1 MKVGA
6 TLGSYDTTNDYSE
19 YKRKRPNKKYRSHL
33 VSERFLLMIIKV
45 LSSDITVNRRSL
57 ANIKRFLTIIDRDYY
72 CRSEN
77 IEAMLLVCDLL
88 VSIRTK
94 NPHGVS
100 LDSLTYKVEN
110 LLVDPY
116 DKVRDELIIPQINVS
131 KDELPEDDL
140 EYITNSLDQN
150 LKFSYI
156 LDVKDNLIELT
167 NDIETSSYT
176 DFPTLLH
183 QYRDLVTGIMNF
195 FRSTDSSSMTN
206 EIVHT
211 GDPTFLDILYD
222 TYEAIRN
229 PASALQTGWQAL
241 NSALGPRG
249 GFQNKNLYC
258 LHANTNSFKSA
269 MLLHISRMIKEY
281 NAGRVIE
288 EFKRTGK
295 IPTILHIS
303 MENDNDEDNERLY
316 KTVVKKDLGKCTS
329 REELNQS
336 WEHNFGN
343 QNNEEEN
350 PIDISFL
357 HVDARSLSVDEI
369 DVIIENLEEEGYR
382 VIACVVDYLGL
393 IKPRMEDMGKD
404 NRLQLKNIA
413 DDLLSLAKNR
423 DIPVIT
429 AHQINRSGGAVLTN
443 LKNQGGVNAISQ
455 MTNEF
460 IGESYGIEQ
469 AVSWSAFIDIEIHG
483 EDRWLM
489 FKRNKSR
496 YKNKFGTETFVM
508 KIRDGIIIDDDIYL
522 STPLSLP
529 KIPDGIGTDGENATQ
544 MQGAR
549 GIIDI
554 RDKHKTPPKDHV
566 IKVKSSDEEREDFLN
581 SEEKIPIE
589 YIDWTNWIDYL
600 DSGNYEIDDFYQWSE
615 TEYSETDRSFYIG
628 ETEYVSGDFRDEIV
642 YEGAA

>member
-1 MKVGA
+1 MKMG
-6 TLGSYDTTNDYSE
+6 TLGSYDSTTDYSE
-19 YKRKRPNKKYRSHL
+19 FKRRKPNKKYRSHL

-100 LDSLTYKVEN
+100 LESLTYKVEN
-110 LLVDPY
+110 LLVEPY
-116 DKVRDELIIPQINVS
+116 DKVRDQLIIPQINVA

-176 DFPTLLH
+176 DFPNLLN
-183 QYRDLVTGIMNF
+183 QYRDLITGIMNF
-195 FRSTDSSSMTN
+195 FRRTDSSSMTN

-281 NAGRVIE
+281 NASRVID

-343 QNNEEEN
+343 TNSEEEN

-369 DVIIENLEEEGYR
+369 DIIIENLEEEGYR

-393 IKPRMEDMGKD
+393 IKPRLEDMGKD

-529 KIPDGIGTDGENATQ
+529 KIPDGIGTDEAVNQ
-544 MQGAR
+544 NQGSR

-554 RDKHKTPPKDHV
+554 RDNKHKTPPKDHL
-566 IKVKSSDEEREDFLN
+566 IKVKSSTEEREDFLN
-581 SEEKIPIE
+581 SKEKVPIE
-589 YIDWTNWIDYL
+589 YIDWNNWIYYL
-600 DSGNYEIDDFYQWSE
+600 DTGDYETEDFYVWSN
-615 TEYSETDRSFYIG
+615 SEMSYYDRSFVIG
-628 ETEYVSGDFRDEIV
+628 ETEYVSCDFNEEV
-642 YEGAA
+642 AYA

>member
-1 MKVGA
+1 MKMG
-6 TLGSYDTTNDYSE
+6 TLGSYDSTIDYSE
-19 YKRKRPNKKYRSHL
+19 FKRRKPNKKYRSHL

-100 LDSLTYKVEN
+100 LESLTYKVEN
-110 LLVDPY
+110 LLVEPY
-116 DKVRDELIIPQINVS
+116 DKVRDQLIIPQINVA

-176 DFPTLLH
+176 DFPNLLN
-183 QYRDLVTGIMNF
+183 QYRDLITGIMNF
-195 FRSTDSSSMTN
+195 FRRTDSSSMTN

-281 NAGRVIE
+281 NASRVID

-343 QNNEEEN
+343 TNSEEEN

-369 DVIIENLEEEGYR
+369 DIIIENLEEEGYR

-393 IKPRMEDMGKD
+393 IKPRLEDMGKD

-529 KIPDGIGTDGENATQ
+529 KIPDGIGTDEAVNQ
-544 MQGAR
+544 NQGSR

-554 RDKHKTPPKDHV
+554 RDNKHKTPPKDHL
-566 IKVKSSDEEREDFLN
+566 IKVKSSTEEREDFLN
-581 SEEKIPIE
+581 SKEKVPIE
-589 YIDWTNWIDYL
+589 YIDWNNWIYYL
-600 DSGNYEIDDFYQWSE
+600 DTGDYETEDFYVWSN
-615 TEYSETDRSFYIG
+615 SEMSYYDRSFVIG
-628 ETEYVSGDFRDEIV
+628 ETEYVSCDFNEEV
-642 YEGAA
+642 AYA

>member
-1 MKVGA
+1 MKMG
-6 TLGSYDTTNDYSE
+6 TLGSYDSTTDYSE
-19 YKRKRPNKKYRSHL
+19 FKRRKPNKKYRSHL

-100 LDSLTYKVEN
+100 LESLTYKVEN
-110 LLVDPY
+110 LLVEPY
-116 DKVRDELIIPQINVS
+116 DKVRDQLIIPQINVA

-176 DFPTLLH
+176 DFPNLLN
-183 QYRDLVTGIMNF
+183 QYRDLITGIMNF
-195 FRSTDSSSMTN
+195 FRRTDSSSMTN

-281 NAGRVIE
+281 NASRVID

-343 QNNEEEN
+343 TNSEEEN

-369 DVIIENLEEEGYR
+369 DIIIENLEEEGYR

-393 IKPRMEDMGKD
+393 IKPRLEDMGKD

-529 KIPDGIGTDGENATQ
+529 KIPDGIGTDEAVNQ
-544 MQGAR
+544 NQGSR

-554 RDKHKTPPKDHV
+554 RDNKHKTPPKDHL
-566 IKVKSSDEEREDFLN
+566 IKVKSSTEEREDFLN
-581 SEEKIPIE
+581 SKEKVPIE
-589 YIDWTNWIDYL
+589 YIDWNNWIYYL
-600 DSGNYEIDDFYQWSE
+600 DTGDYETEDFYIWSN
-615 TEYSETDRSFYIG
+615 SEMSYYDRSFVIG
-628 ETEYVSGDFRDEIV
+628 ETEYVSCDFNEEV
-642 YEGAA
+642 AYA

>member
-1 MKVGA
+1 MKMG
-6 TLGSYDTTNDYSE
+6 TLGSYDSTTDYSE
-19 YKRKRPNKKYRSHL
+19 FKRRKPNKKYRSHL

-45 LSSDITVNRRSL
+45 LASDITVNRRSL

-100 LDSLTYKVEN
+100 LESLTYKVEN
-110 LLVDPY
+110 LLVEPY
-116 DKVRDELIIPQINVS
+116 DKVRDQLIIPQINVA

-176 DFPTLLH
+176 DFPNLLH
-183 QYRDLVTGIMNF
+183 QYRDLVTSIMNF

-281 NAGRVIE
+281 NASRVID

-295 IPTILHIS
+295 IPTVLHIS

-343 QNNEEEN
+343 TNSEEEN

-529 KIPDGIGTDGENATQ
+529 KIPDGIGTDDANQ
-544 MQGAR
+544 NQGSR

-554 RDKHKTPPKDHV
+554 RDNKHKTPPKDHL
-566 IKVKSSDEEREDFLN
+566 IKVKSSTEEREDFLN
-581 SEEKIPIE
+581 SKEKVPIE
-589 YIDWTNWIDYL
+589 YIDWNKWIDYL
-600 DSGNYEIDDFYQWSE
+600 DTGDYETEDFYVWSN
-615 TEYSETDRSFYIG
+615 SEMSYYDRSFIIG
-628 ETEYVSGDFRDEIV
+628 ETEYVSCDFNEEV
-642 YEGAA
+642 AYA

>member
-1 MKVGA
+1 MKMG
-6 TLGSYDTTNDYSE
+6 TLGSYDSTTDYSE
-19 YKRKRPNKKYRSHL
+19 FKRRKPNKKYRSHL

-45 LSSDITVNRRSL
+45 LASDITINRRSL

-100 LDSLTYKVEN
+100 LESLSYKVEN
-110 LLVDPY
+110 LLVEPY
-116 DKVRDELIIPQINVS
+116 DKVRDQLIIPQINVA

-176 DFPTLLH
+176 DFPNLLH
-183 QYRDLVTGIMNF
+183 QYRDLITGIMNF
-195 FRSTDSSSMTN
+195 FRSTDSSSKTN

-269 MLLHISRMIKEY
+269 MLLHISRMIEEY
-281 NAGRVIE
+281 NVSRVIE

-343 QNNEEEN
+343 SDSEEEN

-393 IKPRMEDMGKD
+393 IKPRLEDMGKD

-508 KIRDGIIIDDDIYL
+508 KIRDGIIIDDYIYL
-522 STPLSLP
+522 SIPLSLP
-529 KIPDGIGTDGENATQ
+529 KIPDGIGTDEAVNQ
-544 MQGAR
+544 NQGAR

-554 RDKHKTPPKDHV
+554 RDNKHKTPPKDHL
-566 IKVKSSDEEREDFLN
+566 IKVKSSIEEREDFLN
-581 SEEKIPIE
+581 SKEKVPIE
-589 YIDWTNWIDYL
+589 YIKWDNWIDYL
-600 DSGNYEIDDFYQWSE
+600 DTGDYETEDFYVWSN
-615 TEYSETDRSFYIG
+615 SEMSYYDRSFVIG
-628 ETEYVSGDFRDEIV
+628 ETEYVSCDFNEEV
-642 YEGAA
+642 TYNT

>member
-1 MKVGA
+1 MKMG
-6 TLGSYDTTNDYSE
+6 TLGSYDSTTDYSE
-19 YKRKRPNKKYRSHL
+19 FKRRKPNKKYRSHL

-100 LDSLTYKVEN
+100 LESLTYKVEN
-110 LLVDPY
+110 LLVEPY
-116 DKVRDELIIPQINVS
+116 DKVRDQLIIPQINVA

-176 DFPTLLH
+176 DFPNLLN
-183 QYRDLVTGIMNF
+183 QYRDLITGIMNF
-195 FRSTDSSSMTN
+195 FRRTDSSSMTN

-258 LHANTNSFKSA
+258 IHANTNSFKSA

-281 NAGRVIE
+281 NASRVIE

-343 QNNEEEN
+343 SDNEEEN

-369 DVIIENLEEEGYR
+369 DIIIENLEEEGYR

-529 KIPDGIGTDGENATQ
+529 KIPDGIGTDEAVNQ
-544 MQGAR
+544 NQGSR

-554 RDKHKTPPKDHV
+554 RDNKHKTPPKDHL
-566 IKVKSSDEEREDFLN
+566 IKVKSSTEEREDFLN
-581 SEEKIPIE
+581 SKEKVPIE
-589 YIDWTNWIDYL
+589 YIDWNNWIYYL
-600 DSGNYEIDDFYQWSE
+600 DTGDYETEDFYVWSN
-615 TEYSETDRSFYIG
+615 SEMSYYDRSFIIG
-628 ETEYVSGDFRDEIV
+628 ETEYVSCDFNEEV
-642 YEGAA
+642 AYA

>member
-1 MKVGA
+1 MKMG
-6 TLGSYDTTNDYSE
+6 TLGSYDSTTDYSE
-19 YKRKRPNKKYRSHL
+19 FKRRKPNKKYRSHL

-100 LDSLTYKVEN
+100 LESLTYKVEN
-110 LLVDPY
+110 LLVEPY
-116 DKVRDELIIPQINVS
+116 DKVRDQLIIPQINVA

-176 DFPTLLH
+176 DFPNLLN
-183 QYRDLVTGIMNF
+183 QYRDLITGIMNF
-195 FRSTDSSSMTN
+195 FRRTDSSSMTN

-229 PASALQTGWQAL
+229 PSSALQTGWQAL

-281 NAGRVIE
+281 NASRVIE

-336 WEHNFGN
+336 WEHNFCNTNSG
-343 QNNEEEN
+343 EEN

-369 DVIIENLEEEGYR
+369 DIIIENLEEEGYR

-393 IKPRMEDMGKD
+393 IKPRLEDMGKD

-522 STPLSLP
+522 PTPLSLP
-529 KIPDGIGTDGENATQ
+529 KIPDGIGTDEAVNQ
-544 MQGAR
+544 NQGSR

-554 RDKHKTPPKDHV
+554 RDNKHKTPPKDHL
-566 IKVKSSDEEREDFLN
+566 IKVKSSTEEREDFLN
-581 SEEKIPIE
+581 SKEKVPIE
-589 YIDWTNWIDYL
+589 YIDWNNWIYYL
-600 DSGNYEIDDFYQWSE
+600 DTGDYETEDFYVWSN
-615 TEYSETDRSFYIG
+615 SEMSYYDRSFVIG
-628 ETEYVSGDFRDEIV
+628 ETEYVSCDFNEEV
-642 YEGAA
+642 AYV

>member
-1 MKVGA
+1 MKMG
-6 TLGSYDTTNDYSE
+6 TLGSYDSTTDYSE
-19 YKRKRPNKKYRSHL
+19 FKRRKPNKKYRSHL

-100 LDSLTYKVEN
+100 LESLTYKVEN
-110 LLVDPY
+110 LLVEPY
-116 DKVRDELIIPQINVS
+116 DKVRDQLIIPQINVA

-176 DFPTLLH
+176 DFPNLLH
-183 QYRDLVTGIMNF
+183 QYRDLVTDIMNF
-195 FRSTDSSSMTN
+195 FRKTDSSSMTN

-281 NAGRVIE
+281 NASRVID

-343 QNNEEEN
+343 TNSEEEN

-369 DVIIENLEEEGYR
+369 DIIIENLEEEGYR

-393 IKPRMEDMGKD
+393 IKPRLEDMGKD

-529 KIPDGIGTDGENATQ
+529 KIPDGIGTDEAVNQ
-544 MQGAR
+544 NQGSR

-554 RDKHKTPPKDHV
+554 RDNKHKTPPKDHL
-566 IKVKSSDEEREDFLN
+566 IKVKSSTEEREDFLN
-581 SEEKIPIE
+581 SKEKVPIE
-589 YIDWTNWIDYL
+589 YIDWNNWIYYL
-600 DSGNYEIDDFYQWSE
+600 DTGDYETEDFYVWSN
-615 TEYSETDRSFYIG
+615 SEMSYYDRSFVIG
-628 ETEYVSGDFRDEIV
+628 ETEYVSCDFNEEV
-642 YEGAA
+642 SYA

>member
-1 MKVGA
+1 M
-6 TLGSYDTTNDYSE
+6 
-19 YKRKRPNKKYRSHL
+19 
-33 VSERFLLMIIKV
+33 
-45 LSSDITVNRRSL
+45 
-57 ANIKRFLTIIDRDYY
+57 
-72 CRSEN
+72 
-77 IEAMLLVCDLL
+77 
-88 VSIRTK
+88 
-94 NPHGVS
+94 
-100 LDSLTYKVEN
+100 
-110 LLVDPY
+110 LVDPY
-116 DKVRDELIIPQINVS
+116 DKVRDQLIIPQINVS

-176 DFPTLLH
+176 DFPSLLH

-206 EIVHT
+206 EIIHT

-258 LHANTNSFKSA
+258 IHANTNSFKSA

-281 NAGRVIE
+281 NAARVIE

-295 IPTILHIS
+295 IPTVLHIS

-336 WEHNFGN
+336 WEHNFGSEN
-343 QNNEEEN
+343 EEN

-393 IKPRMEDMGKD
+393 IKPRMEDMGKE

-529 KIPDGIGTDGENATQ
+529 KIPDGIGAEGENATQ

-554 RDKHKTPPKDHV
+554 RDNKHKTPPKDHL
-566 IKVKSSDEEREDFLN
+566 IKVKSSTEEREDFLN

-589 YIDWTNWIDYL
+589 YIDWNNWIDYL
-600 DSGNYEIDDFYQWSE
+600 DSGNYETDDFYQWSE
-615 TEYSETDRSFYIG
+615 TEYSEDDRSFIIG
-628 ETEYVSGDFRDEIV
+628 ETEYVSGDVRDELAYV
-642 YEGAA
+642 A

>member
-1 MKVGA
+1 MKIG
-6 TLGSYDTTNDYSE
+6 TLGSYDSSTDYSE

-33 VSERFLLMIIKV
+33 VSDRFLLMIIKV

-100 LDSLTYKVEN
+100 LESLTYKVEN
-110 LLVDPY
+110 LLVEPY
-116 DKVRDELIIPQINVS
+116 DKVRDQLIIPQINVS
-131 KDELPEDDL
+131 KEELPEDDL

-176 DFPTLLH
+176 DFPNLLH
-183 QYRDLVTGIMNF
+183 QYRDLITSIMNF
-195 FRSTDSSSMTN
+195 FRRTDSSSMTN

-258 LHANTNSFKSA
+258 IHANTNSFKSA

-281 NAGRVIE
+281 NASRVIE

-295 IPTILHIS
+295 IPTVLHIS

-336 WEHNFGN
+336 WEHNFGSSTDG
-343 QNNEEEN
+343 EEN

-369 DVIIENLEEEGYR
+369 DIIIENLEEEGYK

-393 IKPRMEDMGKD
+393 IKPRLEDMGKD

-529 KIPDGIGTDGENATQ
+529 KIPDGIGTDETMSNN
-544 MQGAR
+544 QGSR

-554 RDKHKTPPKDHV
+554 RDEKHKTPPKDHL
-566 IKVKSSDEEREDFLN
+566 IKVKSSNDEREDFLN
-581 SEEKIPIE
+581 AEEKVPIQF
-589 YIDWTNWIDYL
+589 INWNQWIDYM
-600 DSGNYEIDDFYQWSE
+600 DSGNYETDDFYNWSG
-615 TEYSETDRSFYIG
+615 SELSENDRSFFIG
-628 ETEYVSGDFRDEIV
+628 GTEYVSCENNEEICI
-642 YEGAA
+642 A

>member
-1 MKVGA
+1 MKMG
-6 TLGSYDTTNDYSE
+6 TLGSYDSTTDYSE
-19 YKRKRPNKKYRSHL
+19 FKRRKPNKKYRSHL

-45 LSSDITVNRRSL
+45 LASDITVNRRSL

-100 LDSLTYKVEN
+100 LESLTYKVEN
-110 LLVDPY
+110 LLVEPY
-116 DKVRDELIIPQINVS
+116 DKVRDQLIIPQINVS
-131 KDELPEDDL
+131 KDELPEEDL
-140 EYITNSLDQN
+140 EYITNTLDQN

-176 DFPTLLH
+176 DFPGLLR

-211 GDPTFLDILYD
+211 ADPTFLDIMFD

-258 LHANTNSFKSA
+258 IHANTNSFKSA

-288 EFKRTGK
+288 EYKRTGK
-295 IPTILHIS
+295 IPTVLHIS

-336 WEHNFGN
+336 WEHHFGCN
-343 QNNEEEN
+343 SDDEEN

-369 DVIIENLEEEGYR
+369 DIIIENLEEEGYK
-382 VIACVVDYLGL
+382 VIACVLDYLGL
-393 IKPRMEDMGKD
+393 VKPRQEDMGKD

-443 LKNQGGVNAISQ
+443 LKNQGGINAISQ

-483 EDRWLM
+483 EDKWLM

-508 KIRDGIIIDDDIYL
+508 KIRDGIIIDDDIFL

-529 KIPDGIGTDGENATQ
+529 KIPDGVGTDGSAAIQN
-544 MQGAR
+544 QGSR
-549 GIIDI
+549 GVIDI
-554 RDKHKTPPKDHV
+554 RDEKHKTPPKDHL
-566 IKVKSSDEEREDFLN
+566 IKVKPSNEEREDFLN
-581 SEEKIPIE
+581 MEEKIPVQFIDWNNWLD
-589 YIDWTNWIDYL
+589 YID
-600 DSGNYEIDDFYQWSE
+600 SYEFEDFYQSAE
-615 TEYSETDRSFYIG
+615 GEMYVDSVGFYIG
-628 ETEYVSGDFRDEIV
+628 ETEYVSSDLNDEIAYDV
-642 YEGAA
+642 A

>member
-1 MKVGA
+1 MKMG
-6 TLGSYDTTNDYSE
+6 TLGSYDSTTDYSE
-19 YKRKRPNKKYRSHL
+19 FKRRKPNKKYRSHL

-100 LDSLTYKVEN
+100 LESLTYKVEN
-110 LLVDPY
+110 LLVEPY
-116 DKVRDELIIPQINVS
+116 DKVRDQLIIPQINVA

-176 DFPTLLH
+176 DFPNLLH
-183 QYRDLVTGIMNF
+183 QYRDLITGIMNF
-195 FRSTDSSSMTN
+195 FRRTDSSSMTN

-281 NAGRVIE
+281 NASRVID

-343 QNNEEEN
+343 TNSEEEN

-369 DVIIENLEEEGYR
+369 DIIIENLEEEGYR

-393 IKPRMEDMGKD
+393 IKPRLEDMGKD

-529 KIPDGIGTDGENATQ
+529 KIPDGIGTDEAVNQ
-544 MQGAR
+544 NQGSR

-554 RDKHKTPPKDHV
+554 RDNKHKTPPKDHL
-566 IKVKSSDEEREDFLN
+566 IKVKSSTEEREDFLN
-581 SEEKIPIE
+581 SKEKVPIE
-589 YIDWTNWIDYL
+589 YIDWNNWIYYL
-600 DSGNYEIDDFYQWSE
+600 DTGDYETEDFYVWSN
-615 TEYSETDRSFYIG
+615 SEMSYYDRSFVIG
-628 ETEYVSGDFRDEIV
+628 ETEYVSCDFNEEV
-642 YEGAA
+642 SYA

>member
-1 MKVGA
+1 MKMG
-6 TLGSYDTTNDYSE
+6 TLGSYDSTTDYSE
-19 YKRKRPNKKYRSHL
+19 FKRRKPNKKYRSHL

-45 LSSDITVNRRSL
+45 LASDITVNRRSL

-100 LDSLTYKVEN
+100 LESLTYKVEN
-110 LLVDPY
+110 LLVEPY
-116 DKVRDELIIPQINVS
+116 DKVRDQLIIPQINVA

-176 DFPTLLH
+176 DFPNLLH
-183 QYRDLVTGIMNF
+183 QYRDLVTSIMNF

-281 NAGRVIE
+281 NASRVID

-295 IPTILHIS
+295 IPTVLHIS

-343 QNNEEEN
+343 SNSEEEN

-529 KIPDGIGTDGENATQ
+529 KIPDGIGTDDANQ
-544 MQGAR
+544 NQGSR

-554 RDKHKTPPKDHV
+554 RDNKHKTPPKDHL
-566 IKVKSSDEEREDFLN
+566 IKVKSSTEEREDFLN
-581 SEEKIPIE
+581 SKEKVPIE
-589 YIDWTNWIDYL
+589 YIDWNNWIYYL
-600 DSGNYEIDDFYQWSE
+600 DTGDYETEDFYVWSN
-615 TEYSETDRSFYIG
+615 SEMSYYDRSFVIG
-628 ETEYVSGDFRDEIV
+628 ETEYVSCDFNEEV
-642 YEGAA
+642 TYA

>member
-1 MKVGA
+1 MKMG
-6 TLGSYDTTNDYSE
+6 TLGSYDSTTDYSE
-19 YKRKRPNKKYRSHL
+19 FKRRKPNKKYRSHL

-100 LDSLTYKVEN
+100 LESLTYKVEN
-110 LLVDPY
+110 LLVEPY
-116 DKVRDELIIPQINVS
+116 DKVRDQLIIPQINVA

-176 DFPTLLH
+176 DFPNLLN
-183 QYRDLVTGIMNF
+183 QYRDLITGIMNF
-195 FRSTDSSSMTN
+195 FRRTDSSSMTN

-281 NAGRVIE
+281 NASRVID

-343 QNNEEEN
+343 SNSEEEN

-369 DVIIENLEEEGYR
+369 DIIIENLEEEGYR

-393 IKPRMEDMGKD
+393 IKPRLEDMGKD

-529 KIPDGIGTDGENATQ
+529 KIPDGIGTDEAVNQ
-544 MQGAR
+544 NQGSR

-554 RDKHKTPPKDHV
+554 RDNKHKTPPKDHL
-566 IKVKSSDEEREDFLN
+566 IKVKSSTEEREDFLN
-581 SEEKIPIE
+581 SKEKVPIE
-589 YIDWTNWIDYL
+589 YIDWNNWIYYL
-600 DSGNYEIDDFYQWSE
+600 DTGDYETEDFYVWSN
-615 TEYSETDRSFYIG
+615 SEMSYYDRSFFIG
-628 ETEYVSGDFRDEIV
+628 ETEYVSCDFNEEV
-642 YEGAA
+642 AYA

>member
-1 MKVGA
+1 MKMG
-6 TLGSYDTTNDYSE
+6 TLGSYDSTTDYSE
-19 YKRKRPNKKYRSHL
+19 FKRRKPNKKYRSHL

-45 LSSDITVNRRSL
+45 LASDITVNRRSL
-57 ANIKRFLTIIDRDYY
+57 TNMKRFLSIIDRDYY

-100 LDSLTYKVEN
+100 LESLSYKVEN
-110 LLVDPY
+110 LLVEPY
-116 DKVRDELIIPQINVS
+116 DKVRDQLIIPQINVA

-176 DFPTLLH
+176 DFPNLLH
-183 QYRDLVTGIMNF
+183 QYRDLITDIMNF
-195 FRSTDSSSMTN
+195 FRKTDSSSMTN

-258 LHANTNSFKSA
+258 IHANTNSFKSA

-281 NAGRVIE
+281 NASRVIE

-343 QNNEEEN
+343 SNSEDEN

-393 IKPRMEDMGKD
+393 IKPRLEDMGKD

-529 KIPDGIGTDGENATQ
+529 KIPDGIGTDEAVNQ
-544 MQGAR
+544 NQGSR

-554 RDKHKTPPKDHV
+554 RDNKYKTPPKDHI
-566 IKVKSSDEEREDFLN
+566 IKVKSSIEEREDYLN
-581 SEEKIPIE
+581 SKEKVPIE
-589 YIDWTNWIDYL
+589 YIKWDNWIDYL
-600 DSGNYEIDDFYQWSE
+600 DTGNYETEDFYVWSN
-615 TEYSETDRSFYIG
+615 SEMSYYDRSFIIG
-628 ETEYVSGDFRDEIV
+628 ETEYVSCDFNEEVTYD
-642 YEGAA
+642 A

>member
-1 MKVGA
+1 MKMG
-6 TLGSYDTTNDYSE
+6 TLGSYDSTTDYSE
-19 YKRKRPNKKYRSHL
+19 FKRRKPNKKYRSHL

-45 LSSDITVNRRSL
+45 LASDITVNRRSL

-100 LDSLTYKVEN
+100 LESLTYKVEN
-110 LLVDPY
+110 LLVEPY
-116 DKVRDELIIPQINVS
+116 DKVRDQLIIPQINVA

-176 DFPTLLH
+176 DFPNLLH

-281 NAGRVIE
+281 NASRVID

-295 IPTILHIS
+295 IPTVLHIS

-343 QNNEEEN
+343 SNSEEEN

-529 KIPDGIGTDGENATQ
+529 KIPDGIGTDDANQ
-544 MQGAR
+544 NQGSR

-554 RDKHKTPPKDHV
+554 RDNKHKTPPKDHL
-566 IKVKSSDEEREDFLN
+566 IKVKSSTEEREDFLN
-581 SEEKIPIE
+581 SKEKVPIE
-589 YIDWTNWIDYL
+589 YIDWNNWIYYL
-600 DSGNYEIDDFYQWSE
+600 DTGDYETEDFYVWSN
-615 TEYSETDRSFYIG
+615 SEMSYYDRSFVIG
-628 ETEYVSGDFRDEIV
+628 ETEYVSCDFNEEV
-642 YEGAA
+642 AYA

>member
-1 MKVGA
+1 MKMG
-6 TLGSYDTTNDYSE
+6 TLGSYDSTTDYSE
-19 YKRKRPNKKYRSHL
+19 FKRRKPNKKYRSHL

-45 LSSDITVNRRSL
+45 LASDITVNRRSL

-100 LDSLTYKVEN
+100 LESLTYKVEN
-110 LLVDPY
+110 LLVEPY
-116 DKVRDELIIPQINVS
+116 DKVRDQLIIPQINVA

-176 DFPTLLH
+176 DFPNLLR

-258 LHANTNSFKSA
+258 FHANTNSFKSA

-281 NAGRVIE
+281 NASRVID

-295 IPTILHIS
+295 IPTVLHIS

-316 KTVVKKDLGKCTS
+316 KTVVKKDIGKCTS

-343 QNNEEEN
+343 SNSEEEN

-469 AVSWSAFIDIEIHG
+469 AVSWSAFIDIEIHD

-529 KIPDGIGTDGENATQ
+529 KIPDGIGTDDANQ
-544 MQGAR
+544 NQGSR

-554 RDKHKTPPKDHV
+554 RDNKHKTPPKDHL
-566 IKVKSSDEEREDFLN
+566 IKVKSSTEEREDFLN
-581 SEEKIPIE
+581 SKEKVPIE
-589 YIDWTNWIDYL
+589 YIDWNNWIYYL
-600 DSGNYEIDDFYQWSE
+600 DTGDYETEDFYVWSN
-615 TEYSETDRSFYIG
+615 SEMSYYDRSFVIG
-628 ETEYVSGDFRDEIV
+628 ETEYVSCDFNEEV
-642 YEGAA
+642 AYA

>member
-1 MKVGA
+1 MKMG
-6 TLGSYDTTNDYSE
+6 TLGSYDSTTDYSE
-19 YKRKRPNKKYRSHL
+19 FKRRKPNKKYRSHL

-100 LDSLTYKVEN
+100 LESLTYKVEN
-110 LLVDPY
+110 LLVEPY
-116 DKVRDELIIPQINVS
+116 DKVRDQLIIPQINVA

-176 DFPTLLH
+176 DFPNLLN
-183 QYRDLVTGIMNF
+183 QYRDLITGIMNF
-195 FRSTDSSSMTN
+195 FRRTDSSSMTN

-281 NAGRVIE
+281 NASRVID

-343 QNNEEEN
+343 TNGEEEN

-369 DVIIENLEEEGYR
+369 DIIIENLEEEGYR

-393 IKPRMEDMGKD
+393 IKPRLEDMGKD

-529 KIPDGIGTDGENATQ
+529 KIPDGIGTDEAVNQ
-544 MQGAR
+544 NQGSR

-554 RDKHKTPPKDHV
+554 RDNKHKTPPKDHL
-566 IKVKSSDEEREDFLN
+566 IKVKSSTEEREDFLN
-581 SEEKIPIE
+581 SKEKVPIE
-589 YIDWTNWIDYL
+589 YIDWNNWIYYL
-600 DSGNYEIDDFYQWSE
+600 DTGDYETEDFYVWSN
-615 TEYSETDRSFYIG
+615 SEMSYYDRSFVIG
-628 ETEYVSGDFRDEIV
+628 ETEYVSCDFNEEV
-642 YEGAA
+642 AYA

>member
-1 MKVGA
+1 MKMG
-6 TLGSYDTTNDYSE
+6 TLGSYDSTTDYSE
-19 YKRKRPNKKYRSHL
+19 FKRRKPNKKYRSHL

-45 LSSDITVNRRSL
+45 LASDITVNRRSL

-100 LDSLTYKVEN
+100 LESLTYKVEN
-110 LLVDPY
+110 LLVEPY
-116 DKVRDELIIPQINVS
+116 DKVRDQLIIPQINVA

-176 DFPTLLH
+176 DFPNLLH

-281 NAGRVIE
+281 NASRVIE

-295 IPTILHIS
+295 IPTVLHIS

-343 QNNEEEN
+343 SNSEEEN

-529 KIPDGIGTDGENATQ
+529 KIPDGIGTDDANQ
-544 MQGAR
+544 NQGSR

-554 RDKHKTPPKDHV
+554 RDNKHKTPPKDHL
-566 IKVKSSDEEREDFLN
+566 IKVKSSTEEREDFLN
-581 SEEKIPIE
+581 SKEKVPIE
-589 YIDWTNWIDYL
+589 YIDWNNWIYYL
-600 DSGNYEIDDFYQWSE
+600 DTGDYETEDFYVWSN
-615 TEYSETDRSFYIG
+615 SEMSYYDRSFVIG
-628 ETEYVSGDFRDEIV
+628 ETEYVSCDFNEEV
-642 YEGAA
+642 AYA

>member
-1 MKVGA
+1 MKMG
-6 TLGSYDTTNDYSE
+6 TLGSYDSTTDYSE
-19 YKRKRPNKKYRSHL
+19 FKRRKPNKKYRSHL

-100 LDSLTYKVEN
+100 LESLTYKVEN
-110 LLVDPY
+110 LLVEPY
-116 DKVRDELIIPQINVS
+116 DKVRDQLIIPQINVA

-176 DFPTLLH
+176 DFPNLLN
-183 QYRDLVTGIMNF
+183 QYRDLITGIMNF
-195 FRSTDSSSMTN
+195 FRRTDSSSMTN

-258 LHANTNSFKSA
+258 IHANTNSFKSA

-281 NAGRVIE
+281 NGPRVIE

-343 QNNEEEN
+343 TNSEEEN

-393 IKPRMEDMGKD
+393 IKPRLEDMGKD

-529 KIPDGIGTDGENATQ
+529 KIPDGIGTDEAVNQ
-544 MQGAR
+544 NQGSR

-554 RDKHKTPPKDHV
+554 RDNKHKTPPKDHL
-566 IKVKSSDEEREDFLN
+566 IKVKSSTEEREDFLN
-581 SEEKIPIE
+581 SKEKVPIE
-589 YIDWTNWIDYL
+589 YIDWNNWIYYL
-600 DSGNYEIDDFYQWSE
+600 DTGDYETEDFYVWSN
-615 TEYSETDRSFYIG
+615 SEMSYYDRSFVIG
-628 ETEYVSGDFRDEIV
+628 ETEYVSCDFNEEV
-642 YEGAA
+642 AYA

>member
-1 MKVGA
+1 MKMG
-6 TLGSYDTTNDYSE
+6 TLGSYDSTTDYSE
-19 YKRKRPNKKYRSHL
+19 FKRRKPNKKYRSHL

-45 LSSDITVNRRSL
+45 LASDITVNRRSL

-100 LDSLTYKVEN
+100 LESLSYKVEN
-110 LLVDPY
+110 LLVEPY
-116 DKVRDELIIPQINVS
+116 DKVRDQLIIPQINVA

-176 DFPTLLH
+176 DFPNLLH
-183 QYRDLVTGIMNF
+183 QYRDLITGIMNF

-258 LHANTNSFKSA
+258 IHANTNSFKSA

-281 NAGRVIE
+281 NGPRVIE

-343 QNNEEEN
+343 TNNGEEN

-393 IKPRMEDMGKD
+393 IKPRLEDMGKD

-529 KIPDGIGTDGENATQ
+529 KIPDGIGTDEAVNQ
-544 MQGAR
+544 NQGSR

-554 RDKHKTPPKDHV
+554 RDNKHKTPPKDHL
-566 IKVKSSDEEREDFLN
+566 IKVKSSTEEREDFLN
-581 SEEKIPIE
+581 SKEKVPIE
-589 YIDWTNWIDYL
+589 YIDWNNWIYYL
-600 DSGNYEIDDFYQWSE
+600 DTGDYETEDFYVWSN
-615 TEYSETDRSFYIG
+615 SEMSYYDRSFVIG
-628 ETEYVSGDFRDEIV
+628 ETEYVSCDFNEEV
-642 YEGAA
+642 AYV

>member
-1 MKVGA
+1 MKMG
-6 TLGSYDTTNDYSE
+6 TLGSYDSTTDYSE
-19 YKRKRPNKKYRSHL
+19 FKRRKPNKKYRSHL

-45 LSSDITVNRRSL
+45 LSSDITINRRSL

-100 LDSLTYKVEN
+100 LESLTYKVEN
-110 LLVDPY
+110 LLVEPY
-116 DKVRDELIIPQINVS
+116 DKVRDQLIIPQINVA

-176 DFPTLLH
+176 DFPNLLN
-183 QYRDLVTGIMNF
+183 QYRDLITGIMNF
-195 FRSTDSSSMTN
+195 FRRTDSSSMTN

-281 NAGRVIE
+281 NASRVID

-343 QNNEEEN
+343 ANSEEEN

-369 DVIIENLEEEGYR
+369 DIIIENLEEEGYR

-393 IKPRMEDMGKD
+393 IKPRLEDMGKD

-522 STPLSLP
+522 PTPLSLP
-529 KIPDGIGTDGENATQ
+529 KIPDGIGTDEAVNQ
-544 MQGAR
+544 NQGSR

-554 RDKHKTPPKDHV
+554 RDNKHKTPPKDHL
-566 IKVKSSDEEREDFLN
+566 IKVKSSTEEREDFLN
-581 SEEKIPIE
+581 SKEKVPIE
-589 YIDWTNWIDYL
+589 YIDWNNWIYYL
-600 DSGNYEIDDFYQWSE
+600 DTGDYETEDFYVWSN
-615 TEYSETDRSFYIG
+615 SEMSYYDRSFVIG
-628 ETEYVSGDFRDEIV
+628 ETEYVSCDFNEEV
-642 YEGAA
+642 AYA

>member
-1 MKVGA
+1 MKMG
-6 TLGSYDTTNDYSE
+6 TLGSYDSTTDYSE
-19 YKRKRPNKKYRSHL
+19 FKRRKPNKKYRSHL

-100 LDSLTYKVEN
+100 LESLTYKVEN
-110 LLVDPY
+110 LLVEPY
-116 DKVRDELIIPQINVS
+116 DKVRDQLIIPQINVA

-176 DFPTLLH
+176 DFPNLLN
-183 QYRDLVTGIMNF
+183 QYRDLITGIMNF
-195 FRSTDSSSMTN
+195 FRRTDSSSMTN

-281 NAGRVIE
+281 NASRVIE

-343 QNNEEEN
+343 SNEEN

-369 DVIIENLEEEGYR
+369 DIIIENLEEEGYR

-393 IKPRMEDMGKD
+393 IKPRLEDMGKD

-522 STPLSLP
+522 STPLSLH
-529 KIPDGIGTDGENATQ
+529 KIPDGIGTDEANQ
-544 MQGAR
+544 NQGSR

-554 RDKHKTPPKDHV
+554 RDNKYKTPPKDHI
-566 IKVKSSDEEREDFLN
+566 IKVKSSIEEREDYLN
-581 SEEKIPIE
+581 SKEKVPIE
-589 YIDWTNWIDYL
+589 YIDWDKWIDYL
-600 DSGNYEIDDFYQWSE
+600 DTGDYETEDFYVWSN
-615 TEYSETDRSFYIG
+615 SEMSYYDRSFVIG
-628 ETEYVSGDFRDEIV
+628 ETEYVSCDFNEEV
-642 YEGAA
+642 AYA

>member
-1 MKVGA
+1 MKMG
-6 TLGSYDTTNDYSE
+6 TLGSYDSTTDYSE
-19 YKRKRPNKKYRSHL
+19 FKRRKPNKKYRSHL

-45 LSSDITVNRRSL
+45 LASDITVNRRSL

-100 LDSLTYKVEN
+100 LESLTYKVEN
-110 LLVDPY
+110 LLVEPY
-116 DKVRDELIIPQINVS
+116 DKVRDQLIIPQINVA

-156 LDVKDNLIELT
+156 LDIKDNLIELT

-176 DFPTLLH
+176 DFPNLLR
-183 QYRDLVTGIMNF
+183 QYRDLVTDIMNF
-195 FRSTDSSSMTN
+195 FRKTDSSSMTN

-258 LHANTNSFKSA
+258 IHANTNSFKSA

-281 NAGRVIE
+281 NGPRVIE

-343 QNNEEEN
+343 SEEEN

-369 DVIIENLEEEGYR
+369 DIIIENLEEEGYR
-382 VIACVVDYLGL
+382 VIACVVDDLGL
-393 IKPRMEDMGKD
+393 IKPRLEDMGKD

-529 KIPDGIGTDGENATQ
+529 KIPDGIGTDEAVNQ
-544 MQGAR
+544 NQGSR

-554 RDKHKTPPKDHV
+554 RDNKHKTPPKDHL
-566 IKVKSSDEEREDFLN
+566 IKVKSSTEEREDFLN
-581 SEEKIPIE
+581 SKEKVPIE
-589 YIDWTNWIDYL
+589 YIDWNNWIYYL
-600 DSGNYEIDDFYQWSE
+600 DTGDYETEDFYVWSN
-615 TEYSETDRSFYIG
+615 SEMSYYDRSFVIG
-628 ETEYVSGDFRDEIV
+628 ETEYVSCDFNEEV
-642 YEGAA
+642 AYA

>member
-1 MKVGA
+1 MKMG
-6 TLGSYDTTNDYSE
+6 TLGSYDSTTDYSE
-19 YKRKRPNKKYRSHL
+19 FKRRKPNKKYRSHL

-100 LDSLTYKVEN
+100 LESLTYKVEN
-110 LLVDPY
+110 LLVEPY
-116 DKVRDELIIPQINVS
+116 DKVRDQLIIPQINVA

-176 DFPTLLH
+176 DFPNLLN
-183 QYRDLVTGIMNF
+183 QYRDLITGIMNF
-195 FRSTDSSSMTN
+195 FRRTDSSSMTN

-281 NAGRVIE
+281 NASRVID

-343 QNNEEEN
+343 SNSEEEN

-369 DVIIENLEEEGYR
+369 DIIIENLEEEGYR

-393 IKPRMEDMGKD
+393 IKPRLEDMGKD

-529 KIPDGIGTDGENATQ
+529 KIPDGIGTDETVNQ
-544 MQGAR
+544 NQGSR

-554 RDKHKTPPKDHV
+554 RDNKHKTPPKDHL
-566 IKVKSSDEEREDFLN
+566 IKVKSSTEEREDFLN
-581 SEEKIPIE
+581 SKEKVPIE
-589 YIDWTNWIDYL
+589 YIDWNNWIYYL
-600 DSGNYEIDDFYQWSE
+600 DTGDYETEDFYVWSN
-615 TEYSETDRSFYIG
+615 SEMSYYDRSFVIG
-628 ETEYVSGDFRDEIV
+628 ETEYVSCDFNEEV
-642 YEGAA
+642 AYA

>member
-1 MKVGA
+1 MKMG
-6 TLGSYDTTNDYSE
+6 TLGSYDSTTDYSE
-19 YKRKRPNKKYRSHL
+19 FKRRKPNKKYRSHL

-100 LDSLTYKVEN
+100 LESLTYKVEN
-110 LLVDPY
+110 LLVEPY
-116 DKVRDELIIPQINVS
+116 DKVRDQLIIPQINVA

-176 DFPTLLH
+176 DFPNLLN
-183 QYRDLVTGIMNF
+183 QYRDLITGIMNF
-195 FRSTDSSSMTN
+195 FRRTDSSSMTN

-281 NAGRVIE
+281 NASRVID

-343 QNNEEEN
+343 SNEEN

-369 DVIIENLEEEGYR
+369 DIIIENLEEEGYR

-393 IKPRMEDMGKD
+393 IKPRLEDMGKD

-529 KIPDGIGTDGENATQ
+529 KIPDGIGTDEAVNQ
-544 MQGAR
+544 NQGSR

-554 RDKHKTPPKDHV
+554 RDNKHKTPPKDHL
-566 IKVKSSDEEREDFLN
+566 IKVKSSTEEREDFLN
-581 SEEKIPIE
+581 SKEKVPIE
-589 YIDWTNWIDYL
+589 YIDWNNWIYYL
-600 DSGNYEIDDFYQWSE
+600 DTGDYETEDFYVWSN
-615 TEYSETDRSFYIG
+615 SEMSYYDRSFVIG
-628 ETEYVSGDFRDEIV
+628 ETEYVSCDFNEEV
-642 YEGAA
+642 AYA

>member
-1 MKVGA
+1 MKMG
-6 TLGSYDTTNDYSE
+6 TLGSYDSTTDYSE
-19 YKRKRPNKKYRSHL
+19 FKRRKPNKKYRSHL

-45 LSSDITVNRRSL
+45 LASDITVNRRSL

-100 LDSLTYKVEN
+100 LESLSYKVEN
-110 LLVDPY
+110 LLVEPY
-116 DKVRDELIIPQINVS
+116 DKVRDQLIIPQINVA

-176 DFPTLLH
+176 DFPNLLR
-183 QYRDLVTGIMNF
+183 QYRDLVTDIMNF
-195 FRSTDSSSMTN
+195 FRKTDSSSMTN

-258 LHANTNSFKSA
+258 IHANTNSFKSA

-281 NAGRVIE
+281 NASRVID

-336 WEHNFGN
+336 WEHNF
-343 QNNEEEN
+343 NNTDSEDEN

-393 IKPRMEDMGKD
+393 IKPRLEDMGKD

-529 KIPDGIGTDGENATQ
+529 KIPDGIGTDEANQ
-544 MQGAR
+544 NQGSR

-554 RDKHKTPPKDHV
+554 RDNKHKTPPKDHL
-566 IKVKSSDEEREDFLN
+566 IKVKSSIEEREDYLN
-581 SEEKIPIE
+581 SKEKVPIE
-589 YIDWTNWIDYL
+589 YIDWNKWIDYL
-600 DSGNYEIDDFYQWSE
+600 DTGDYETEDFYVWSN
-615 TEYSETDRSFYIG
+615 SEMSNYDRSFVIR
-628 ETEYVSGDFRDEIV
+628 ETEYVSCDFNEEV
-642 YEGAA
+642 AYA

>member
-1 MKVGA
+1 MKMG
-6 TLGSYDTTNDYSE
+6 TLGSYDSTTDYSE
-19 YKRKRPNKKYRSHL
+19 FKRRKPNKKYRSHL

-100 LDSLTYKVEN
+100 LESLTYKVEN
-110 LLVDPY
+110 LLVEPY
-116 DKVRDELIIPQINVS
+116 DKVRDQLIIPQINVA

-176 DFPTLLH
+176 DFPNLLN
-183 QYRDLVTGIMNF
+183 QYRDLITGIMNF
-195 FRSTDSSSMTN
+195 FRRTDSSSMTN

-281 NAGRVIE
+281 NASRVID

-343 QNNEEEN
+343 TNGEEEN

-369 DVIIENLEEEGYR
+369 DIIIENLEEEGYR

-393 IKPRMEDMGKD
+393 IKPRLEDMGKD

-529 KIPDGIGTDGENATQ
+529 KIPDGIGTDETVNQ
-544 MQGAR
+544 NQGSR

-554 RDKHKTPPKDHV
+554 RDNKHKTPPKDHL
-566 IKVKSSDEEREDFLN
+566 IKVKSSTEEREDFLN
-581 SEEKIPIE
+581 SKEKVPIE
-589 YIDWTNWIDYL
+589 YIDWNNWIYYL
-600 DSGNYEIDDFYQWSE
+600 DTGDYETEDFYVWSN
-615 TEYSETDRSFYIG
+615 SEMSYYDRSFVIG
-628 ETEYVSGDFRDEIV
+628 ETEYVSCDFNEEV
-642 YEGAA
+642 AYV

>member
-1 MKVGA
+1 MG
-6 TLGSYDTTNDYSE
+6 TLGSYDSTTDYSE
-19 YKRKRPNKKYRSHL
+19 FKRRKPNKKYRSHL

-45 LSSDITVNRRSL
+45 LASDITVNRRSL

-100 LDSLTYKVEN
+100 LESLTYKVEN
-110 LLVDPY
+110 LLVEPY
-116 DKVRDELIIPQINVS
+116 DKVRDQLIIPQINVA

-176 DFPTLLH
+176 DFPNLLN
-183 QYRDLVTGIMNF
+183 QYRDLITGIMNF
-195 FRSTDSSSMTN
+195 FRRTDSSSMTN

-281 NAGRVIE
+281 NASRVID

-336 WEHNFGN
+336 WEHNFCN
-343 QNNEEEN
+343 TNSEEEN

-369 DVIIENLEEEGYR
+369 DIIIENLEEEGYR

-393 IKPRMEDMGKD
+393 IKPRLEDMGKD

-529 KIPDGIGTDGENATQ
+529 KIPDGIGTDEAVNQ
-544 MQGAR
+544 NQGSR

-554 RDKHKTPPKDHV
+554 RDNKHKTPPKDHL
-566 IKVKSSDEEREDFLN
+566 IKVKSSTEEREDFLN
-581 SEEKIPIE
+581 SKEKVPIE
-589 YIDWTNWIDYL
+589 YIDWNNWIYYL
-600 DSGNYEIDDFYQWSE
+600 DTGDYETEDFYVWSN
-615 TEYSETDRSFYIG
+615 SEMSYYDRSFVIG
-628 ETEYVSGDFRDEIV
+628 ETEYVSCDFNEEV
-642 YEGAA
+642 AYA

>member
-1 MKVGA
+1 MKMG
-6 TLGSYDTTNDYSE
+6 TLGSYDSTTDYSE
-19 YKRKRPNKKYRSHL
+19 FKRRKPNKKYRSHL

-45 LSSDITVNRRSL
+45 LASDITVNRRSL

-100 LDSLTYKVEN
+100 LESLSYKVEN
-110 LLVDPY
+110 LLVEPY
-116 DKVRDELIIPQINVS
+116 DKVRDQLIIPQINVA

-176 DFPTLLH
+176 DFPNLLH
-183 QYRDLVTGIMNF
+183 QYRDLITDIMNF
-195 FRSTDSSSMTN
+195 FRKTDSSSMTN

-258 LHANTNSFKSA
+258 IHANTNSFKSA

-281 NAGRVIE
+281 NGPRVIE

-316 KTVVKKDLGKCTS
+316 KTVVKKDIGKCTS

-343 QNNEEEN
+343 SNGEEEN

-393 IKPRMEDMGKD
+393 IKPRLEDMGKD

-529 KIPDGIGTDGENATQ
+529 KIPDGIGIDETNQ
-544 MQGAR
+544 NQGSR

-554 RDKHKTPPKDHV
+554 RDNKHKTPPKDHL
-566 IKVKSSDEEREDFLN
+566 IKVKSSIEEREDYLN
-581 SEEKIPIE
+581 SKEKVPIE
-589 YIDWTNWIDYL
+589 YIDWDKWIDYL
-600 DSGNYEIDDFYQWSE
+600 DTGDYETEDFYVWSN
-615 TEYSETDRSFYIG
+615 SEMSYYDRSFIIG
-628 ETEYVSGDFRDEIV
+628 ETEYVSCDFNEEV
-642 YEGAA
+642 TYT

>member
-1 MKVGA
+1 MKMG
-6 TLGSYDTTNDYSE
+6 TLGSYDSTTDYSE
-19 YKRKRPNKKYRSHL
+19 FKRRKPNKKYRSHL

-45 LSSDITVNRRSL
+45 LASDITVNRRSL

-100 LDSLTYKVEN
+100 LESLSYKVEN
-110 LLVDPY
+110 LLVEPY
-116 DKVRDELIIPQINVS
+116 DKVRDQLIIPQINVA

-176 DFPTLLH
+176 DFPNLLH
-183 QYRDLVTGIMNF
+183 QYRDLITGIMNF

-269 MLLHISRMIKEY
+269 MLLHISRMIEEY
-281 NAGRVIE
+281 NASRVIE

-343 QNNEEEN
+343 FDSEEEN

-393 IKPRMEDMGKD
+393 IKPRLEDMGKD

-529 KIPDGIGTDGENATQ
+529 KIPDGIGTDDANQ
-544 MQGAR
+544 NQGSR

-554 RDKHKTPPKDHV
+554 RDNKHKTPPKDHL
-566 IKVKSSDEEREDFLN
+566 IKVKSSTEEREDFLN
-581 SEEKIPIE
+581 SKEKVPIE
-589 YIDWTNWIDYL
+589 YIDWNNWIYYL
-600 DSGNYEIDDFYQWSE
+600 DTGDYETEDFYVWSN
-615 TEYSETDRSFYIG
+615 SEMSYYDRSFVIG
-628 ETEYVSGDFRDEIV
+628 ETEYVSCDFNEEV
-642 YEGAA
+642 AYA

>member
-1 MKVGA
+1 MKMG
-6 TLGSYDTTNDYSE
+6 TLGSYDSTTDYSE
-19 YKRKRPNKKYRSHL
+19 FKRRKPNKKYRSHL

-100 LDSLTYKVEN
+100 LESLTYKVEN
-110 LLVDPY
+110 LLVEPY
-116 DKVRDELIIPQINVS
+116 DKVRDQLIIPQINVA

-176 DFPTLLH
+176 DFPNLLN
-183 QYRDLVTGIMNF
+183 QYRDLITGIMNF
-195 FRSTDSSSMTN
+195 FRRTDSSSMTN

-281 NAGRVIE
+281 NASRVIE

-343 QNNEEEN
+343 TNGEEEN

-369 DVIIENLEEEGYR
+369 DIIIQNLEEEGYR

-393 IKPRMEDMGKD
+393 IKPRLEDMGKD

-529 KIPDGIGTDGENATQ
+529 KIPDGIGTDEAVNQ
-544 MQGAR
+544 NQGSR

-554 RDKHKTPPKDHV
+554 RDNKHKTPPKDHL
-566 IKVKSSDEEREDFLN
+566 IKVKSSTEEREDFLN
-581 SEEKIPIE
+581 SKEKVPIE
-589 YIDWTNWIDYL
+589 YIDWNNWIYYL
-600 DSGNYEIDDFYQWSE
+600 DTGDYETEDFYVWSN
-615 TEYSETDRSFYIG
+615 SEMSYYDRSFVIG
-628 ETEYVSGDFRDEIV
+628 ETEYVSCDFNEEV
-642 YEGAA
+642 AYA

>member
-1 MKVGA
+1 MKIG
-6 TLGSYDTTNDYSE
+6 TLGSYNSISDYSE
-19 YKRKRPNKKYRSHL
+19 FKRRKPNKKYRSHL

-45 LSSDITVNRRSL
+45 LASDITVNRRSL

-100 LDSLTYKVEN
+100 LESLTYKVEN
-110 LLVDPY
+110 LLVEPY
-116 DKVRDELIIPQINVS
+116 DKVRDQLIIPQINVA

-176 DFPTLLH
+176 DFPNLLH
-183 QYRDLVTGIMNF
+183 QYRDLVTDIMNF
-195 FRSTDSSSMTN
+195 FRKTDSSSMTN

-281 NAGRVIE
+281 NASRVID

-336 WEHNFGN
+336 WEHNF
-343 QNNEEEN
+343 NNTDSEDEN

-393 IKPRMEDMGKD
+393 IKPRLEDMGKD

-529 KIPDGIGTDGENATQ
+529 KIPDGIGTDEANQ
-544 MQGAR
+544 NQGSR

-554 RDKHKTPPKDHV
+554 RDNKYKTPPKDHI
-566 IKVKSSDEEREDFLN
+566 IKVKSSIEEREDYLN
-581 SEEKIPIE
+581 SKEKVPIE
-589 YIDWTNWIDYL
+589 YIDWDKWIDYL
-600 DSGNYEIDDFYQWSE
+600 DTGDYETEDFYVWSN
-615 TEYSETDRSFYIG
+615 SEMSNYDRSFIIG
-628 ETEYVSGDFRDEIV
+628 ETEYVSCDFNEELA
-642 YEGAA
+642 YA

>member
-1 MKVGA
+1 MKMG
-6 TLGSYDTTNDYSE
+6 TLGSYDSTTDYSE
-19 YKRKRPNKKYRSHL
+19 FKRRKPNKKYRSHL

-100 LDSLTYKVEN
+100 LESLTYKVEN
-110 LLVDPY
+110 LLVEPY
-116 DKVRDELIIPQINVS
+116 DKVRDQLIIPQINVA

-176 DFPTLLH
+176 DFPNLLN
-183 QYRDLVTGIMNF
+183 QYRDLITGIMNF
-195 FRSTDSSSMTN
+195 FRRTDSSSMTN

-281 NAGRVIE
+281 NASRVID

-336 WEHNFGN
+336 WEHNFCN
-343 QNNEEEN
+343 TNSEEEN

-369 DVIIENLEEEGYR
+369 DIIIENLEEEGYR

-393 IKPRMEDMGKD
+393 IKPRLEDMGKD

-529 KIPDGIGTDGENATQ
+529 KIPDGIGTDEAVNQ
-544 MQGAR
+544 NQGSR

-554 RDKHKTPPKDHV
+554 RDNKHKTPPKDHL
-566 IKVKSSDEEREDFLN
+566 IKVKSSTEEREDFLN
-581 SEEKIPIE
+581 SKEKVPIE
-589 YIDWTNWIDYL
+589 YIDWNNWIYYL
-600 DSGNYEIDDFYQWSE
+600 DTGDYETEDFYVWSN
-615 TEYSETDRSFYIG
+615 SEMSYYDRSFVIG
-628 ETEYVSGDFRDEIV
+628 ETEYVSCDFNEEV
-642 YEGAA
+642 AYA

>member
-1 MKVGA
+1 MKMG
-6 TLGSYDTTNDYSE
+6 TLGSYDSTTDYSE
-19 YKRKRPNKKYRSHL
+19 FKRRKPNKKYRSHL

-45 LSSDITVNRRSL
+45 LASDITVNRRSL

-100 LDSLTYKVEN
+100 LESLSYKVEN
-110 LLVDPY
+110 LLVEPY
-116 DKVRDELIIPQINVS
+116 DKVRDQLIIPQINVA

-176 DFPTLLH
+176 DFPNLLH
-183 QYRDLVTGIMNF
+183 QYRDLITDIMNF
-195 FRSTDSSSMTN
+195 FRKTDSSSMTN

-258 LHANTNSFKSA
+258 IHANTNSFKSA

-281 NAGRVIE
+281 NGPRVIE

-343 QNNEEEN
+343 SNSEDEN

-393 IKPRMEDMGKD
+393 IKPRLEDMGKD

-529 KIPDGIGTDGENATQ
+529 KIPDGIGTDEAVNQ
-544 MQGAR
+544 NQGSR

-554 RDKHKTPPKDHV
+554 RDNKYKTPPKDHI
-566 IKVKSSDEEREDFLN
+566 IKVKSSIEEREDYLN
-581 SEEKIPIE
+581 SKEKVPIE
-589 YIDWTNWIDYL
+589 YIKWDNWIDYL
-600 DSGNYEIDDFYQWSE
+600 DTGNYETEDFYVWSN
-615 TEYSETDRSFYIG
+615 SEMSYYDRSFIIG
-628 ETEYVSGDFRDEIV
+628 ETEYVSCDFNEEVTYD
-642 YEGAA
+642 A

>member
-1 MKVGA
+1 MKMG
-6 TLGSYDTTNDYSE
+6 TLGSYDSTTDYSE
-19 YKRKRPNKKYRSHL
+19 FKRRKPNKKYRSHL

-45 LSSDITVNRRSL
+45 LASDITVNRRSL

-100 LDSLTYKVEN
+100 LESLTYKVEN
-110 LLVDPY
+110 LLVEPY
-116 DKVRDELIIPQINVS
+116 DKVRDQLIIPQINVA

-176 DFPTLLH
+176 DFPSLLH

-195 FRSTDSSSMTN
+195 FRSTDSNSMTN

-281 NAGRVIE
+281 NASRVIE

-295 IPTILHIS
+295 IPTVLHIS

-343 QNNEEEN
+343 SNSEEEN

-529 KIPDGIGTDGENATQ
+529 KIPDGIGTDEAVNQ
-544 MQGAR
+544 NQGSR

-554 RDKHKTPPKDHV
+554 RDNKHKTPPKDHL
-566 IKVKSSDEEREDFLN
+566 IKVKSSTEEREDFLN
-581 SEEKIPIE
+581 SKEKVPIE
-589 YIDWTNWIDYL
+589 YIDWNNWIHYL
-600 DSGNYEIDDFYQWSE
+600 DTGDYETEDFYIWSN
-615 TEYSETDRSFYIG
+615 SEMSYYDRSFVIG
-628 ETEYVSGDFRDEIV
+628 ETEYVSCDFNEEV
-642 YEGAA
+642 AYA

>member
-1 MKVGA
+1 MKMG
-6 TLGSYDTTNDYSE
+6 TLGSYDSTTDYSE
-19 YKRKRPNKKYRSHL
+19 FKRRKPNKKYRSHL

-100 LDSLTYKVEN
+100 LESLTYKVEN
-110 LLVDPY
+110 LLVEPY
-116 DKVRDELIIPQINVS
+116 DKVRDQLIIPQINVA

-176 DFPTLLH
+176 DFPNLLN
-183 QYRDLVTGIMNF
+183 QYRDLITGIMNF
-195 FRSTDSSSMTN
+195 FRRTDSSSMTN

-281 NAGRVIE
+281 NASRVID

-343 QNNEEEN
+343 ANSGEEN

-369 DVIIENLEEEGYR
+369 DIIIENLEEEGYR

-393 IKPRMEDMGKD
+393 IKPRLEDMGKD

-522 STPLSLP
+522 PTPLSLP
-529 KIPDGIGTDGENATQ
+529 KIPDGIGTDEAVNQ
-544 MQGAR
+544 NQGSR

-554 RDKHKTPPKDHV
+554 RDNKHKTPPKDHL
-566 IKVKSSDEEREDFLN
+566 IKVKSSTEEREDFLN
-581 SEEKIPIE
+581 SKEKVPIE
-589 YIDWTNWIDYL
+589 YIDWNNWIYYL
-600 DSGNYEIDDFYQWSE
+600 DTGDYETEDFYVWSN
-615 TEYSETDRSFYIG
+615 SEMSYYDRSFVIG
-628 ETEYVSGDFRDEIV
+628 ETEYVSCDFNEEV
-642 YEGAA
+642 AYV

>member
-1 MKVGA
+1 MKMG
-6 TLGSYDTTNDYSE
+6 TLGSYDSTTDYSE
-19 YKRKRPNKKYRSHL
+19 FKRRKPNKKYRSHL

-45 LSSDITVNRRSL
+45 LASDITVNRRSL

-100 LDSLTYKVEN
+100 LESLTYKVEN
-110 LLVDPY
+110 LLVEPY
-116 DKVRDELIIPQINVS
+116 DKVRDQLIIPQINVS
-131 KDELPEDDL
+131 KDELPEEDL
-140 EYITNSLDQN
+140 EYITNTLDQN

-176 DFPTLLH
+176 DFPGLLR

-211 GDPTFLDILYD
+211 ADPTFLDIMFD

-258 LHANTNSFKSA
+258 IHANTNSFKSA

-288 EFKRTGK
+288 EYKRTGK

-336 WEHNFGN
+336 WEHHFGCN
-343 QNNEEEN
+343 SDDEEN

-369 DVIIENLEEEGYR
+369 DIIIENLEEEGYK
-382 VIACVVDYLGL
+382 VIACVLDYLGL
-393 IKPRMEDMGKD
+393 VKPRQEDMGKD

-443 LKNQGGVNAISQ
+443 LKNQGGINAISQ

-483 EDRWLM
+483 EDKWLM

-508 KIRDGIIIDDDIYL
+508 KIRDGIIIDDDIFL

-529 KIPDGIGTDGENATQ
+529 KIPDGVGADGSAAIQN
-544 MQGAR
+544 QGSR
-549 GIIDI
+549 GVIDI
-554 RDKHKTPPKDHV
+554 RDEKHKTPPKDHL
-566 IKVKSSDEEREDFLN
+566 IKVKPSNEEREDFLN
-581 SEEKIPIE
+581 MEEKIPVQFIDWNNWLD
-589 YIDWTNWIDYL
+589 YID
-600 DSGNYEIDDFYQWSE
+600 SYEFEDFYQSAE
-615 TEYSETDRSFYIG
+615 GEMYVDSIGFYIG
-628 ETEYVSGDFRDEIV
+628 ETEYISSDLNDEIAYDV
-642 YEGAA
+642 A